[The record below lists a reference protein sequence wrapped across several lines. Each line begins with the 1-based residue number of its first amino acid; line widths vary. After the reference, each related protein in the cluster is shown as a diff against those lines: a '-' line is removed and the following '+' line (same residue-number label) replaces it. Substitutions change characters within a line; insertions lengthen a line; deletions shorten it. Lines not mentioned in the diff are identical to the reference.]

1 VLHAAVISCVID
13 NAVSTGFTPSPRRT
27 YNLDVK
33 KVEAPRFNTHSFYQ
47 TLQPIPP
54 HGYEPGSLYLERR
67 IDEATGA
74 ALAAK
79 GHKVDWW
86 PEWGPEAGH
95 VDIAT
100 VCAILADRR
109 TGVLHAAHD
118 PRRVSGAIAA

>member
-1 VLHAAVISCVID
+1 M
-13 NAVSTGFTPSPRRT
+13 
-27 YNLDVK
+27 
-33 KVEAPRFNTHSFYQ
+33 EAPRFNTHSFYQ